1 MSETNCSSELLVP
14 EVSCVGCAG
23 CAVPPSTMLL
33 LATILLVTAVLLC
46 HRLHAERNLA
56 DVKVISDKL
65 KEAQAVVVQSTAQ
78 LDHLR
83 EEVADLR
90 KTLQQRETFLAQVIG
105 VKADGLPGTPLSQEA
120 RTLPLQ
126 PVSRRFVASG
136 SSFAM
141 SAGEVEWPIHED
153 SSVHTAS
160 IPQRMR

>member
-1 MSETNCSSELLVP
+1 MSEISCSSELLVP
-14 EVSCVGCAG
+14 EASSVGCG

-33 LATILLVTAVLLC
+33 LATMLLVTAVLLC
-46 HRLHAERNLA
+46 HRLHAERSLV
-56 DVKVISDKL
+56 DVKAISDKL
-65 KEAQAVVVQSTAQ
+65 KEAQVVAVQSTAQ
-78 LDHLR
+78 VDHLR

-90 KTLQQRETFLAQVIG
+90 KTLQQRETFLAQVMG
-105 VKADGLPGTPLSQEA
+105 AKAQDGLPGTPLSQEA

-126 PVSRRFVASG
+126 PVNRRFVASG